1 MPFTFC
7 GLHHLRRMG
16 GGLAIKSGRS
26 GFHTDNARPNMHE
39 RLHRAAHYS
48 VSNQKIHN
56 MPNDPT
62 PNKRQAAIIADLEAR
77 LEIATEKLYWAAS
90 QNSLFRAS
98 TRNLV
103 DTFTDNARGLGDV
116 SYRMDRLHASFSVAR
131 SILAMPPY
139 LPETKKTK

>member
-1 MPFTFC
+1 M
-7 GLHHLRRMG
+7 GRR
-16 GGLAIKSGRS
+16 LAAIKSGRS
-26 GFHTDNARPNMHE
+26 GFHTSSARPNMPN
-39 RLHRAAHYS
+39 AYS
-48 VSNQKIHN
+48 VRRLNLSATKKSTN
-56 MPNDPT
+56 MSKEPT
-62 PNKRQAAIIADLEAR
+62 PNERQAAIIADLEAR

-103 DTFTDNARGLGDV
+103 DTFADNARGLGDV
-116 SYRMDRLHASFSVAR
+116 SYRMDRLHASFSVAQ

>member
-77 LEIATEKLYWAAS
+77 LEIATEKLYWGCIAK
-90 QNSLFRAS
+90 L
-98 TRNLV
+98 
-103 DTFTDNARGLGDV
+103 
-116 SYRMDRLHASFSVAR
+116 SFSC
-131 SILAMPPY
+131 IY
-139 LPETKKTK
+139 KKPC